1 MRAYPASGSCL
12 EGHALL
18 TTRHHCVGT
27 HEQPRVILG
36 RRAAIT
42 TSVTEPGFLPSVCHG
57 GPRLDHSAPFGTML
71 ARRSTSG
78 PKWGTGF
85 HRRSMSS

>member
-27 HEQPRVILG
+27 LEQPRMLLG

-57 GPRLDHSAPFGTML
+57 GPRLDHSAPFGTIAGSAQHQRPQMGNGV
-71 ARRSTSG
+71 SQT
-78 PKWGTGF
+78 
-85 HRRSMSS
+85 